1 MASKLSNA
9 WLKVSLRTKLTALS
23 VSLIGVLVI
32 VSSFGTISLLR
43 TYLQKNVDTMLEATV
58 SALSHE
64 DPLLLDQRLQNHQVE
79 LPRLPSDY
87 YIAYLDPNGTLVIG
101 LVSSTRSTSDVPNLT
116 GFSSNYVL
124 ATKGK
129 PFEITTKST
138 NGSKHSWRMMAVPL
152 LGMSGS
158 LVVALPNQTNDAL
171 LDQYRAI
178 GTGFGLLL
186 LIFSGLAIWL
196 TITSALR
203 PLREV
208 ERTAAAVA
216 EGDISRRLLEVDGDT
231 EVARLGRSLNTMLS
245 SIEQAFD
252 QRNKTLKQMRRFVS
266 DASHELRTPLVSV
279 RGYAELYRMGAI
291 KKPKDVAQAME
302 RIEAEALRMSEL
314 VESLLKLARL
324 DENQKLE
331 KASVDL
337 VALARTAAQD
347 ASVADSNRAIKVV
360 DLNGQE
366 LAASAKF
373 VTQGD
378 AAQLRQ
384 VFTNLLANACHFS
397 PDNAGVEVALG
408 YVDGRQ
414 VIEVRDHGEGIPPQ
428 LRDKVFERFFR
439 ADNSRNRNTGGS
451 GLGLS
456 IVKTILDLHKAKIS
470 VTETAGGGATFRIV
484 LDA

>member
-1 MASKLSNA
+1 MSSKLSEA
-9 WLKVSLRTKLTALS
+9 WQRVSLRTKLTSLS
-23 VSLIGVLVI
+23 VSLIAVLVI

-43 TYLQKNVDTMLEATV
+43 TYLQKNVDTMLESTV

-64 DPLLLDQRLQNHQVE
+64 DPLLLEQRLRSNLVE

-87 YIAYLDPNGTLVIG
+87 YIAYLDNAGNKIIG
-101 LVSSTRSTSDVPNLT
+101 LVSSTQSNPEVPNLS
-116 GFSSNYVL
+116 GFTISKVL
-124 ATKGK
+124 QTKAH
-129 PFEITTKST
+129 PFEVNMVSQSGAKR
-138 NGSKHSWRMMAVPL
+138 NWRMLAVPL
-152 LGMSGS
+152 LGQSGS

-208 ERTAAAVA
+208 ERTAQAVA
-216 EGDISRRLLEVDGDT
+216 EGDISKRLIELPGDT
-231 EVARLGRSLNTMLS
+231 EMTRLSRSLNTMLS
-245 SIEQAFD
+245 SIENAFD
-252 QRNKTLKQMRRFVS
+252 SRTKTIQQMRRFVS

-291 KKPKDVAQAME
+291 KKPKDVASAME
-302 RIEAEALRMSEL
+302 RIEAEAVRMSEL

-324 DENQKLE
+324 DENQKLDL
-331 KASVDL
+331 ASVDI

-347 ASVADSNRAIKVV
+347 ASVAYDNRRILLI
-360 DLNGQE
+360 DLEGSE
-366 LAASAKF
+366 LPVSAMQVAKA
-373 VTQGD
+373 D
-378 AAQLRQ
+378 AGQLRQ
-384 VFTNLLANACHFS
+384 VFTNLIANACRFS
-397 PDNAGVEVALG
+397 PDQASVEIAIGNTSEGLV
-408 YVDGRQ
+408 V
-414 VIEVRDHGEGIPPQ
+414 EVRDHGEGIPPQ

-456 IVKTILDLHKAKIS
+456 IVKTILDHHGAKIS
-470 VTETAGGGATFRIV
+470 VQETAGGGATFRMV
-484 LDA
+484 LKP